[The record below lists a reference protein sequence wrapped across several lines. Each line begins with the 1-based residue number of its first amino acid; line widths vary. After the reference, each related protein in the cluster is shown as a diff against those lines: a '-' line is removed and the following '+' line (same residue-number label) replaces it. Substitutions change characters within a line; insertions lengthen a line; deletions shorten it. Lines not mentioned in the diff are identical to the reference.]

1 MFVRTPSTRAIPIN
15 IDLNGTVE
23 KLKSVVQ
30 AIQGVPANEQLLSVD
45 GVQLQD
51 GHKLSD
57 YNIRSDSTLQLTLR
71 LLGGEKQGGEKNQ
84 AG

>member
-1 MFVRTPSTRAIPIN
+1 MFVRTPSTRAIPMN
-15 IDLNGTVE
+15 IDLNGTVD

-30 AIQGVPANEQLLSVD
+30 AIHSTPTDQQLLSVD
-45 GVQLQD
+45 GVQD
-51 GHKLSD
+51 DHRVSD
-57 YNIRSDSTLQLTLR
+57 NIRSDSTLQLTLR